1 MEANME
7 QVTKEVH
14 AFVEQKLVEMRRTT
28 VEQMTAI
35 RNGFQKAMNGT
46 LHAVPHLAN

>member
-7 QVTKEVH
+7 QVKEVH

-46 LHAVPHLAN
+46 LLFMLYHI